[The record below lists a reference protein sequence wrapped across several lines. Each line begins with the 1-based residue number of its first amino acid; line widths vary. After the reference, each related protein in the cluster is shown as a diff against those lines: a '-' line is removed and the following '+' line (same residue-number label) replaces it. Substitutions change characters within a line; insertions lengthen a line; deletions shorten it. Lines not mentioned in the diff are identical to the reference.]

1 MKVLTVL
8 IMAMLAGCATTATYT
23 DAEMVQYDKHTHYSI
38 TESPGGFTVDIY
50 YSRYQ
55 FIPESGVVAE
65 ACLRQAKAIA
75 WEHAET
81 LGQGIE
87 PVNDQRVKLSTGR
100 NGLSG
105 ITSCS
110 ASAVV
115 NFKSG
120 V

>member
-1 MKVLTVL
+1 MKRVLL
-8 IMAMLAGCATTATYT
+8 ISLLLSGCATTTNYT
-23 DAEMVQYDKHTHYSI
+23 DTEMVRYDKHTQYAIADSLD
-38 TESPGGFTVDIY
+38 GFTVSVY

-55 FIPESGVVAE
+55 FIPESGVVVE

-75 WEHAET
+75 WEYAET
-81 LGQGIE
+81 LNQRIE
-87 PVNDQRVKLSTGR
+87 PVNDQRIKISTGR

-120 V
+120 A